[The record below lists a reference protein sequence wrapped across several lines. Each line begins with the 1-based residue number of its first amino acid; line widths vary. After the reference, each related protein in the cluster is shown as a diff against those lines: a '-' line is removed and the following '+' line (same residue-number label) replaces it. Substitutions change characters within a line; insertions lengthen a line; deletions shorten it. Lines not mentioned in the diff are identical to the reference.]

1 VVRAFVDIEEL
12 VGAATEVEKVL
23 GELRETPYEP
33 LREEQEKETSK
44 SNVEKQVTALNST
57 LINFFK
63 KNAHNPASSSFSI
76 VFGGCQICRVED
88 HMATTCPRLN
98 EARPKYAK
106 CNMPHRTENCGIKC
120 TYCAGL
126 GHFEDKCWKKPND
139 GKSHFG
145 AANFVE
151 VLLYDEEATTT
162 VEDKILEQQHVEEL
176 VEATKGI
183 GIVTG
188 KKSEDAVTPYEE
200 PRVELSDTK
209 EEHVDAV
216 EDKISA

>member
-1 VVRAFVDIEEL
+1 
-12 VGAATEVEKVL
+12 
-23 GELRETPYEP
+23 
-33 LREEQEKETSK
+33 
-44 SNVEKQVTALNST
+44 
-57 LINFFK
+57 
-63 KNAHNPASSSFSI
+63 
-76 VFGGCQICRVED
+76 
-88 HMATTCPRLN
+88 
-98 EARPKYAK
+98 
-106 CNMPHRTENCGIKC
+106 
-120 TYCAGL
+120 
-126 GHFEDKCWKKPND
+126 
-139 GKSHFG
+139 
-145 AANFVE
+145 
-151 VLLYDEEATTT
+151 LLYDEEATTT